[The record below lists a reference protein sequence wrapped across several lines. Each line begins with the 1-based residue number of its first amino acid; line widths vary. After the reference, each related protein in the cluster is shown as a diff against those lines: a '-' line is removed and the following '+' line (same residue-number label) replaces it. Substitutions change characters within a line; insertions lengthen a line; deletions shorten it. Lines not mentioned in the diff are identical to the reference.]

1 MQSFKDFTTNTKP
14 RHNLHLD
21 HVDETLFIG
30 GDSGASDALD
40 LLESPYFITQK
51 FDGAPSIFCGTD
63 PADGKFFVGTK
74 SVFNKNPKLYKESWD
89 IIENEPAG
97 KATKLIEALKWL
109 SQLNIPSDTVL
120 QGDLLWTS
128 GDHVYETYEGKRYV
142 TVHPNTL
149 VYGWLAESDAGKV
162 VRNAQLG
169 IVFHT
174 TYRGQNDLQNYSATF
189 GANVDN
195 LRQVREVWV
204 RDARYTADFSL
215 SESDRTRLELARE
228 LIGSFDRIVANES
241 VIPSQMVGTSI
252 KTYVNNFVRFER
264 DFSEMTVNDYREF
277 VASRYTDA
285 ISNLV
290 TESAI
295 DRKKVQVRSFNEQVN
310 VDREAYDNAFEF
322 VYLVQQIKNRILG
335 ELNKNNEQV
344 IFVKTADG
352 LQEAD
357 TEGYVFVGHNGNGVK
372 VVDRK
377 KFSHYNFSENY
388 VKGWQKSL

>member
-1 MQSFKDFTTNTKP
+1 MQSFKDFTAPT
-14 RHNLHLD
+14 RRNLHLD

-30 GDSGASDALD
+30 GDNAATQALD

-51 FDGAPSIFCGTD
+51 WDGAPSIFCGTD

-89 IIENEPAG
+89 IIENESAG

-128 GDHVYETYEGKRYV
+128 GDHVYETYEGNRYV

-149 VYGWLAESDAGKV
+149 VYGWLAESDAGKA
-162 VRNAQLG
+162 VRNAELG

-174 TYRGQNDLQNYSATF
+174 TYRGQHDLQNYQATF

-195 LRQVREVWV
+195 LRQMREVWV
-204 RDARYTADFSL
+204 RDARYSGNFTL
-215 SESDRTRLELARE
+215 SESDRTRLDLARE
-228 LIGSFDRIVANES
+228 LIGSFDRIVTNES
-241 VIPSQMVGTSI
+241 MIPSQMVGTSI
-252 KTYVNNFVRFER
+252 KTYVNSFVREGRRLR
-264 DFSEMTVNDYREF
+264 DLSVNDYRDFFAE
-277 VASRYTDA
+277 RYSNA
-285 ISNLV
+285 ISQLV
-290 TESAI
+290 SESAI
-295 DRKKVQVRSFNEQVN
+295 ERKKTQVQSFSNQVS
-310 VDREAYDNAFEF
+310 VDREAYENAFEF
-322 VYLVQQIKNRILG
+322 VYLVQQIKNRILD
-335 ELNKNNEQV
+335 ELNANNDQV
-344 IFVKTADG
+344 IFVKTPLG

-372 VVDRK
+372 VVDRQE
-377 KFSHYNFSENY
+377 FSHYNFSDDY
-388 VKGWQKSL
+388 VKGWQKPL

>member
-1 MQSFKDFTTNTKP
+1 MQSFTDFITNTKP

-30 GDSGASDALD
+30 GDAAASDALD

-63 PADGKFFVGTK
+63 PADGRFFVGTK
-74 SVFNKNPKLYKESWD
+74 SVFNKSPKLYKESWD

-120 QGDLLWTS
+120 QGDLLWTP
-128 GDHVYETYEGKRYV
+128 GDHIYETYEGNRYV

-149 VYGWLAESDAGKV
+149 VYGWLAESDAGKA
-162 VRNAQLG
+162 VRNAELG

-174 TYRGQNDLQNYSATF
+174 TYRGQHDLQNYSATF

-195 LRQVREVWV
+195 LRQMSEVWV
-204 RDARYTADFSL
+204 RDARYNADFTL
-215 SESDRTRLELARE
+215 SESDHTRLDIARG

-241 VIPSQMVGTSI
+241 TISSQMIGTSI
-252 KTYVNNFVRFER
+252 KTYVN
-264 DFSEMTVNDYREF
+264 DFIRNGRRLKEMSVHDYRQF
-277 VASRYTDA
+277 VAERYVTSTNKMVSENA
-285 ISNLV
+285 IS
-290 TESAI
+290 
-295 DRKKVQVRSFNEQVN
+295 RKKLQCRVFNEQVS
-310 VDREAYDNAFEF
+310 VDREAYENAFEF
-322 VYLVQQIKNRILG
+322 VYLVQQIKNRILD
-335 ELNKNNEQV
+335 ELNANNDQV
-344 IFVKTADG
+344 IFAKTALG

-357 TEGYVFVGHNGNGVK
+357 TEGYVFVGHDGNGVK
-372 VVDRK
+372 VVDRQE
-377 KFSHYNFSENY
+377 FSHYNFSDDY
-388 VKGWQKSL
+388 VKGWQK

>member
-1 MQSFKDFTTNTKP
+1 MQSFKDFTVTT
-14 RHNLHLD
+14 RRNLHLD

-30 GDSGASDALD
+30 GDNAAAQALD

-51 FDGAPSIFCGTD
+51 WDGAPSIFAGTD

-128 GDHVYETYEGKRYV
+128 GDHVYETYEGQRYV

-174 TYRGQNDLQNYSATF
+174 TYRGQNSLQNYQATF

-195 LRQVREVWV
+195 LRQMREVWV

-215 SESDRTRLELARE
+215 SESDATRIEIARE
-228 LIGSFDRIVANES
+228 LIGGFDRIVENEKM
-241 VIPSQMVGTSI
+241 IPSQMVGTSI
-252 KTYVNNFVRFER
+252 KTYVNSFIREGR
-264 DFSEMTVNDYREF
+264 DPSEMTINDYRDFFAE
-277 VASRYTDA
+277 RYSQA
-285 ISNLV
+285 ISSLV
-290 TESAI
+290 SESAI
-295 DRKKVQVRSFNEQVN
+295 ERRKVQVRSFANQVS
-310 VDREAYDNAFEF
+310 VDRDTYENAFEF
-322 VYLVQQIKNRILG
+322 VYLVQQLKSRILG

-344 IFVKTADG
+344 IFVKTANG

-372 VVDRK
+372 VVNREE
-377 KFSHYNFSENY
+377 FSHYNFSSDY
-388 VKGWQKSL
+388 VKGWQK

>member
-63 PADGKFFVGTK
+63 PADGRFFVGTK
-74 SVFNKNPKLYKESWD
+74 SVFNKTPKLYKESWD

-128 GDHVYETYEGKRYV
+128 GDHVYETYEGNRYV

-174 TYRGQNDLQNYSATF
+174 TYRGQHSLQNYQATF

-195 LRQVREVWV
+195 LRQMREVWV

-215 SESDRTRLELARE
+215 SESDATRIEIARE
-228 LIGSFDRIVANES
+228 LIGGFDRIVENEKM
-241 VIPSQMVGTSI
+241 IPSQMVGTSI
-252 KTYVNNFVRFER
+252 KTYVNSFIREGR
-264 DFSEMTVNDYREF
+264 DPSEMTINDYRDFFAE
-277 VASRYTDA
+277 RYSQA
-285 ISNLV
+285 ISSLV
-290 TESAI
+290 SESAI
-295 DRKKVQVRSFNEQVN
+295 ERRKVQVRSFANQVS
-310 VDREAYDNAFEF
+310 VDRDTYENAFEF
-322 VYLVQQIKNRILG
+322 VYLVQQLKSRILG

-344 IFVKTADG
+344 IFVKTANG

-372 VVDRK
+372 VVNREE
-377 KFSHYNFSENY
+377 FSHYNFSSDY
-388 VKGWQKSL
+388 VKGWQK